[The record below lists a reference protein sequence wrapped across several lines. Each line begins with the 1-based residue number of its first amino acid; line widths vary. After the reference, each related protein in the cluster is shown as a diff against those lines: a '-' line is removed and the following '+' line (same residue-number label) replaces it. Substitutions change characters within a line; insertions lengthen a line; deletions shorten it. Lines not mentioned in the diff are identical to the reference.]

1 MKAVTLGPEDLT
13 RLMDE
18 VFPQVSKGF
27 VIEEVTR
34 TGVRVRLVTTD
45 EHLRP
50 GGTISGPSMFAL
62 ADVGVYLAILARLGP
77 VTLAVTTSSSMDFMR
92 KPEAGRDLI
101 ADVTLLKLGRILAVG
116 DVLIR
121 SEGREEVVARA
132 TMTYSIPPR

>member
-1 MKAVTLGPEDLT
+1 MAATLGPEELT
-13 RLMDE
+13 RLME
-18 VFPQVSKGF
+18 QVFPQVSKGF
-27 VIEEVTR
+27 VLEEVTPA
-34 TGVRVRLVTTD
+34 GVRVRLLTTD
-45 EHLRP
+45 DHLRP

-62 ADVGVYLAILARLGP
+62 ADVGVYLAVLARLGP
-77 VTLAVTTSSSMDFMR
+77 VTLAVTTSASMDFMR

-101 ADVTLLKLGRILAVG
+101 AEVTLLKLGRILAVG